1 LQFLYIEKLN
11 CVLWASVGVYNY
23 VNWEDNK
30 SEASHRGRGGLL
42 RHPSYR
48 VESKTVDSKANI
60 ATVFWDVY

>member
-1 LQFLYIEKLN
+1 
-11 CVLWASVGVYNY
+11 VLWASVGVYNY